1 MAKRTPYVLELEV
14 NFIELVAEALLCHF
28 EKHSI
33 IYSAQAGLIQAVIDA
48 IEKDDLVV
56 AYRPLI
62 L

>member
-1 MAKRTPYVLELEV
+1 MYSSLKST
-14 NFIELVAEALLCHF
+14 FIKLVAEALLCHF

-33 IYSAQAGLIQAVIDA
+33 IYSAQAGLIQAIIDA
-48 IEKDDLVV
+48 TEKDDLVV